1 MYLLIFFQTNADYE
15 YKKEEK
21 KFILEVMHS
30 EYCILMELIGKDIMK
45 HTTLYAEIRG
55 NIARI
60 TNFEKILFALDIDCQ
75 ELYEELNLE

>member
-1 MYLLIFFQTNADYE
+1 
-15 YKKEEK
+15 
-21 KFILEVMHS
+21 MHS

-60 TNFEKILFALDIDCQ
+60 TNFEKILFAFDIDCQ